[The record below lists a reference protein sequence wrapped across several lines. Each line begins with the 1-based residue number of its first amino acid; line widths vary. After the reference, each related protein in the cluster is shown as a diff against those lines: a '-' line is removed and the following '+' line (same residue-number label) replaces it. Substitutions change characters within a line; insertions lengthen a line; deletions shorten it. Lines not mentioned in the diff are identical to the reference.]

1 MKKNYETPI
10 LDVIE
15 VTVENGFAATGIPAD
30 SEDNEGQPSNFKNGG
45 W

>member
-1 MKKNYETPI
+1 MKKTYETPI

-15 VTVENGFAATGIPAD
+15 VTVENGFAATEIPAGG
-30 SEDNEGQPSNFKNGG
+30 EDNESQPNNFKNGG